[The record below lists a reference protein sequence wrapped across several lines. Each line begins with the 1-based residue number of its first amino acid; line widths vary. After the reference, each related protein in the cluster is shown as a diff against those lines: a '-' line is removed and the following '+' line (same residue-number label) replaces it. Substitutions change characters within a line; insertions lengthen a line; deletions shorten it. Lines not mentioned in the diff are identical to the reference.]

1 MNFIK
6 QNSVEITMI
15 FLSTLVN
22 MYTFSLLGFVEQESF
37 GRVLFRKTS
46 SLPQNYIH
54 PENVLQKDM

>member
-1 MNFIK
+1 MNYIK

-22 MYTFSLLGFVEQESF
+22 MDTSSLLGFVEQENF

-46 SLPQNYIH
+46 SLPQCYIH
-54 PENVLQKDM
+54 TKNVLQEDM

>member
-1 MNFIK
+1 MNYIK

-22 MYTFSLLGFVEQESF
+22 MDTSSLLGFVKQESF

-46 SLPQNYIH
+46 SLPQYYIH
-54 PENVLQKDM
+54 LKYVLQEDM